1 MNHQKSKM
9 ADGMLVAII
18 MEIQQCMSV
27 ILAIFCL
34 ETLLSSVSLT
44 GTGQPNLSVM
54 VGVQVIS
61 TIPLLS
67 LLKCLSNAKFK
78 KQH

>member
-1 MNHQKSKM
+1 M
-9 ADGMLVAII
+9 AAGMLVAII

-34 ETLLSSVSLT
+34 ETLLSSVSLM

-54 VGVQVIS
+54 VGEKPHVLRNIS
-61 TIPLLS
+61 MHIP
-67 LLKCLSNAKFK
+67 
-78 KQH
+78 